1 MANYRKAGDKITC
14 PTIVLLAIH
23 LVQVLYGQTAPV
35 TLAGIPGIVA
45 AGTPVILVKGGYNSS
60 EGPMAAPNGSLY
72 FSEPSDNKIYHV
84 DADDKITVLFDAKRV
99 DDEKGERWRLPAL
112 AMDKQGRIFAC
123 RRAGPGNIGIAI
135 VYPESE
141 ARFIAKSY
149 RGKPFVAPNDLAMGQ
164 NGAIYF
170 TDPGTGTERP
180 HAVYL
185 VRPSGEVL
193 LATDDSEKPNGILLS
208 RDEKT
213 LYLVDTV
220 SEYVFAFDVKP
231 DGTLGPR
238 RNFARLKG
246 IEKTAAGAID
256 SGIDGIA
263 LDNDG
268 NLYAISHAGIEVF
281 NVKGEPLGIMNIG
294 TKAQNLAF
302 AGKDGKALYI
312 TAHGSLLKIRML
324 AQGFRERA
332 K

>member
-1 MANYRKAGDKITC
+1 MHKWNAC
-14 PTIVLLAIH
+14 LVLLAIH
-23 LVQVLYGQTAPV
+23 SVRALSAQTAPV

-45 AGTPVILVKGGYNSS
+45 PGTPVILIKAGYNSS
-60 EGPMAAPNGSLY
+60 EGPMAAPDGSLY

-84 DADDKITVLFDAKRV
+84 DADDNITVFFDAKRV

-123 RRAGPGNIGIAI
+123 RRAGPGKIGIAI

-141 ARFIAKSY
+141 ARFIALAY

-170 TDPGTGTERP
+170 TDPGTGPDRP

-193 LATDDSEKPNGILLS
+193 LATDNLERPNGILLS

-213 LYLVDTV
+213 LYVVDTPAP
-220 SEYVFAFDVKP
+220 YVYAFAVKP

-238 RNFARLKG
+238 TNFATLKG
-246 IEKTAAGAID
+246 IKKNDQGAID

-268 NLYAISHAGIEVF
+268 NLYVITWAGLEVF

-294 TKAQNLAF
+294 AKAQNLAF
-302 AGKDGKALYI
+302 AGKDGHTLYI
-312 TAHGSLLKIRML
+312 TAHGSLLKIHML